1 MRLFLKLELRRK
13 LMTESEGSGSLYQP
27 VKAEKLIND
36 MVKELERLDS
46 EDKDKEKFDK
56 LEQPRMSRELIKLA
70 KSNLDKFIKEMT
82 QRPSYIFGS
91 NEKMQNTS
99 DKTTKV
105 VNTGIPALRGLI
117 YVEKDMVK
125 DGVQL
130 KKGDFA
136 YVNTCPG
143 AGSCV
148 LNCYATKGNYAFV
161 DNVIKNLTQ
170 RLNFLVNDP
179 KGYEQQAYNELKSI
193 AQELKDESIGSEP
206 ITLTIRWNDA
216 GDFFNDDYYN
226 IAVNVTKM
234 LKKEGYD
241 VESYAYTKMG
251 KYALLGDKDGIMMN
265 FSTGSKKSEQDTV
278 NDKLKN
284 LKVSVE
290 VPRKLFEAS
299 YAKGSDLVKKTKAYE
314 NSIKADEKALEKAN
328 ADKNKKEEARLKEK
342 ITSEKKLLRQL
353 RKEFNAEVKS
363 GKYDDIDI
371 FKKEG
376 AHIKTGVNTGKP
388 IFVNAEAPQKL
399 KQRIVDFY
407 DKHFGGKYKTSI
419 ERLKFTYE
427 IEKLNPQIQ
436 KPYSYDLIVLPK
448 GDSDVGANRRDVK
461 ISFLLSH

>member
-13 LMTESEGSGSLYQP
+13 LVTESEGSDSLYQP
-27 VKAEKLIND
+27 VKAEELLKN
-36 MVKELERLDS
+36 MTQELERLDT
-46 EDKDKEKFDK
+46 DDTDKEKFDK

-82 QRPSYIFGS
+82 QRPSYIFGT

-99 DKTTKV
+99 NKTTKV

-117 YVEKDMVK
+117 YVENDMVK

-130 KKGDFA
+130 KKDDFA

-148 LNCYATKGNYAFV
+148 LNCYATKGNYAFK

-226 IAVNVTKM
+226 IAVNVTKR

-251 KYALLGDKDGIMMN
+251 KYALLGDKDGITMN
-265 FSTGSKKSEQDTV
+265 FSTGSKKSEQDVV
-278 NDKLKN
+278 NDKLKD

-299 YAKGSDLVKKTKAYE
+299 YAKGSDLNKKTKAYE
-314 NSIKADEKALEKAN
+314 DLKKAGT
-328 ADKNKKEEARLKEK
+328 
-342 ITSEKKLLRQL
+342 ITPEQSKKLKQL
-353 RKEFNAEVKS
+353 RKEFNIEIKN

-376 AHIKTGVNTGKP
+376 PHIKTGINTGKP
-388 IFVNAEAPQKL
+388 IFIDAEAPNKL
-399 KQRIVDFY
+399 KQRIVDYY

-448 GDSDVGANRRDVK
+448 GDSDVGAKRRDVK